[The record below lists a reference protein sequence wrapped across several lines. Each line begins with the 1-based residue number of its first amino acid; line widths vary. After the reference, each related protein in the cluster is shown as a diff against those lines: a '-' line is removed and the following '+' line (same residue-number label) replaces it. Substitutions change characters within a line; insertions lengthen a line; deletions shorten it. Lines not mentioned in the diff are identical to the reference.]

1 MENVEDLL
9 SFIRDVPDFPKEGI
23 IFKDIT
29 PVLMN
34 PDAFK
39 FAIDSMA
46 KPFENEEIDLVV
58 GIEARGFITAASLAY
73 KLGAGLVL
81 VRKPGKLP
89 WEKESATYELEYGTD
104 TLEIHKDA
112 INPDMN
118 VVIADDLIATG
129 GTGKACIELI
139 EKVGGKVHAL
149 SFLIELAFLN
159 PRENLANYTIHS
171 VITY

>member
-1 MENVEDLL
+1 MDKVEDLL
-9 SFIRDVPDFPKEGI
+9 FFIRDVPDFPKEGI

-46 KPFENEEIDLVV
+46 KPLLNEKIDLVV
-58 GIEARGFITAASLAY
+58 GVEARGFITAAALAY

-89 WEKESATYELEYGTD
+89 WEKEAATYELEYGTD
-104 TLEIHKDA
+104 TLEIHKDP
-112 INPDMN
+112 ISPEMN
-118 VVIADDLIATG
+118 VVIADDLVATG
-129 GTGKACIELI
+129 GTAKACVELI
-139 EKVGGKVHAL
+139 EKVEGKVHSL

-159 PRENLANYTIHS
+159 PRENLSDYPVHS

>member
-29 PVLMN
+29 PVLMT

-46 KPFENEEIDLVV
+46 KPFENEEIDLFVW
-58 GIEARGFITAASLAY
+58 IEARWFITAAALAY

-89 WEKESATYELEYGTD
+89 WEKEAATYEL
-104 TLEIHKDA
+104 
-112 INPDMN
+112 
-118 VVIADDLIATG
+118 
-129 GTGKACIELI
+129 
-139 EKVGGKVHAL
+139 
-149 SFLIELAFLN
+149 
-159 PRENLANYTIHS
+159 
-171 VITY
+171 

>member
-1 MENVEDLL
+1 MDKVKDLL

-46 KPFENEEIDLVV
+46 KPLQDEKIDLVV
-58 GIEARGFITAASLAY
+58 GVEARGFITAASLAY

-89 WEKESATYELEYGTD
+89 WEKEATTYELEYGTD

-112 INPDMN
+112 ISPEMN
-118 VVIADDLIATG
+118 VLIADDLVATG
-129 GTGKACIELI
+129 GTAKACIELV
-139 EKVGGKVHAL
+139 EKVGGRVHSL
-149 SFLIELAFLN
+149 SFLIELSFLN
-159 PRENLANYTIHS
+159 PKKNLSDYTIHS